1 MIDKNGKVMK
11 MTPTKRKE
19 FLASQLDLPR
29 TTRGLGKDVKTKDI
43 FTYLFK
49 KEYKGIVET
58 LDIIRDIDPRTYLKV
73 MIEMGKLSMAADK
86 DLDNK
91 SIASELNELIALR
104 DKKVSKEPD
113 VVTGTYTEFTEV
125 KDEKPDKE
133 EIPPV
138 EKIPEPE
145 PIMEHIPKPKEFHYD
160 KTSHPAIK
168 EDLRSL
174 GLPSIP
180 KK

>member
-73 MIEMGKLSMAADK
+73 MVEMGKLSMAADK

-104 DKKVSKEPD
+104 DKKVSKEPE
-113 VVTGTYTEFTEV
+113 VVTGT
-125 KDEKPDKE
+125 
-133 EIPPV
+133 
-138 EKIPEPE
+138 
-145 PIMEHIPKPKEFHYD
+145 
-160 KTSHPAIK
+160 
-168 EDLRSL
+168 
-174 GLPSIP
+174 
-180 KK
+180 

>member
-1 MIDKNGKVMK
+1 MIDKNGKVMR

-19 FLASQLDLPR
+19 FLASQLNLPK
-29 TTRGLGKDVKTKDI
+29 TPRGLGKDVKTKDI

-49 KEYKGIVET
+49 KETKNIMDT
-58 LDIIRDIDPRTYLKV
+58 LEVIREVDPRTYLKV
-73 MIEMGKLSMAADK
+73 MVEMGKLSMAADK

-91 SIASELNELIALR
+91 TITSELNELLEPR
-104 DKKVSKEPD
+104 EKKVSKEKTVISD
-113 VVTGTYTEFTEV
+113 SYADFTEV
-125 KDEKPDKE
+125 KEENGDTLPNADEYRKKTE
-133 EIPPV
+133 REA
-138 EKIPEPE
+138 
-145 PIMEHIPKPKEFHYD
+145 IPKPETREQSYD
-160 KTSHPAIK
+160 ASTHPAIK

>member
-1 MIDKNGKVMK
+1 MIDKNGKVIR

-19 FLASQLDLPR
+19 FLASQLNLPK
-29 TTRGLGKDVKTKDI
+29 TPRGLGKDVKTKDI

-49 KEYKGIVET
+49 KETKNIMDT
-58 LDIIRDIDPRTYLKV
+58 LEVIRELDPRTYLKV
-73 MIEMGKLSMAADK
+73 MVEMGKLSMAADK

-91 SIASELNELIALR
+91 SIASELNDLIALR
-104 DKKVSKEPD
+104 DKKVSKDPD

-125 KDEKPDKE
+125 KDEKHEKE

-145 PIMEHIPKPKEFHYD
+145 PIMEPLPKPKEFHYD

>member
-1 MIDKNGKVMK
+1 MNRIIVIVCGVMYDLLRK
-11 MTPTKRKE
+11 APLLSVTRRGISLFAKRGATILEGVLYGVAVIIISNRFMALLSLENPPKE
-19 FLASQLDLPR
+19 
-29 TTRGLGKDVKTKDI
+29 
-43 FTYLFK
+43 
-49 KEYKGIVET
+49 
-58 LDIIRDIDPRTYLKV
+58 
-73 MIEMGKLSMAADK
+73 
-86 DLDNK
+86 
-91 SIASELNELIALR
+91 

-125 KDEKPDKE
+125 KDEKPEKE

>member
-73 MIEMGKLSMAADK
+73 MVEMGKLSMAAD
-86 DLDNK
+86 
-91 SIASELNELIALR
+91 NELIALR

-125 KDEKPDKE
+125 KDEKPEKE

-145 PIMEHIPKPKEFHYD
+145 PIMEPLPKPKEFHYD